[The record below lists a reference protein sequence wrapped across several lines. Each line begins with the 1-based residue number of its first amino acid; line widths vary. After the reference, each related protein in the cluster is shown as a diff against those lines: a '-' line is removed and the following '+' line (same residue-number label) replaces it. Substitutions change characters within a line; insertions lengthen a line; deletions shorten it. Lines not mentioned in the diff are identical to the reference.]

1 MQYAHARSCSIL
13 RNAAERRVLA
23 STADASALLRHPAE
37 QALVR
42 ELLRLPDV
50 VSDAAARRET
60 HEVPKYCLDVAALF
74 SQFYRDCRV
83 LSDDPEEARFSGA
96 RLALVDAVR
105 LVLANGLGTLGISA
119 PETM

>member
-1 MQYAHARSCSIL
+1 MRELREVYFVDGVRSAFG
-13 RNAAERRVLA
+13 RAGPKGVFWRTR
-23 STADASALLRHPAE
+23 ADDMAVK
-37 QALVR
+37 LVR

>member
-1 MQYAHARSCSIL
+1 L
-13 RNAAERRVLA
+13 RNAREQKVVA
-23 STADASALLRHPAE
+23 STETTGALLRHPAE
-37 QALVR
+37 QALIR

-50 VSDAAARRET
+50 ISDAAARRET
-60 HEVPKYCLDVAALF
+60 HEVPKYCLEVAGLF

-83 LSDDPEEARFSGA
+83 LTDDPEEARFSAA

-105 LVLANGLGTLGISA
+105 LVLANSLGTLGISA